1 MYCMHHDTV
10 SCAWNYAHACVAGKD
25 EYHKTAAAE
34 ARKILQAWEC
44 PGPKQDSKPVS
55 PYWFAKS

>member
-1 MYCMHHDTV
+1 MGGVLSYVYRSGMTV
-10 SCAWNYAHACVAGKD
+10 LYLAGKD
-25 EYHKTAAAE
+25 EYHKTAAVE

-44 PGPKQDSKPVS
+44 PGPKPDSKPVS